1 MSINHYPEDVF
12 PAMSEEQLNNRITA
26 LLKNKISPDREAGH
40 LMRIAERNTKNEA
53 IAIVDD
59 FFAENLTP
67 ELIHN
72 WYLEACKKVSRKSY
86 NKRAQK
92 TYSELSDEQ
101 KFLDRFIVNKIFDL
115 LDDGN
120 RKTKLP
126 RSYNNE
132 TLRSEK
138 L

>member
-1 MSINHYPEDVF
+1 
-12 PAMSEEQLNNRITA
+12 
-26 LLKNKISPDREAGH
+26 
-40 LMRIAERNTKNEA
+40 
-53 IAIVDD
+53 
-59 FFAENLTP
+59 
-67 ELIHN
+67 
-72 WYLEACKKVSRKSY
+72 
-86 NKRAQK
+86 
-92 TYSELSDEQ
+92 LSDEQ